1 MNAMIT
7 GAPHFTGLAPAEH
20 GGSRARREAMI
31 VTNDRHIFVS
41 GLLPRVVRRVAT
53 IGTGMKAAVID
64 VGSNTIRLLVAESG
78 ECGLVTVEERRAQ
91 VGLGVDV
98 EDHGRVSKRKINEA
112 AVTVR
117 RFATRAQELGCAG
130 LVVAVTSP
138 GRQAAN
144 ADRLITQLERETT
157 PHAVVVLS
165 GEQEAQFAW
174 AGAVSRCGGSEGS
187 LLVCD
192 VGGGST
198 ELAFG
203 TRPGS
208 PVWLHSIDIGS
219 LRLSRRLHADRRLTK
234 KRLATGWAEVEALL
248 DDSPMPAPLRAVAV
262 GGSARAI
269 SRIAGTSLGAGQ
281 LSEAIRLLRMGS
293 KGLRAKNVVIDPA
306 RTPTIAAGA
315 LILAALQRRIA
326 IPLEFVGA
334 GLREGLALSVL
345 ANCAAG

>member
-1 MNAMIT
+1 M
-7 GAPHFTGLAPAEH
+7 
-20 GGSRARREAMI
+20 
-31 VTNDRHIFVS
+31 
-41 GLLPRVVRRVAT
+41 
-53 IGTGMKAAVID
+53 ID
-64 VGSNTIRLLVAESG
+64 VGSNTIRLLVAESS

-98 EDHGRVSKRKINEA
+98 EDHGRVSKRKIHEA

-234 KRLATGWAEVEALL
+234 KRLATGWAEVDALL

-293 KGLRAKNVVIDPA
+293 KGVRAKNVVIDPA

-326 IPLEFVGA
+326 RSTRVRRGGPAGGARSLGPRKLLRRLGSRPERKLRVCPAFGSEPEGSTLGGSSRLEAIRASG
-334 GLREGLALSVL
+334 RSCLA
-345 ANCAAG
+345 